1 MATRTPPTKDEIQ
14 ALVAE
19 VIRRLR
25 TGTTAAATAPA
36 AKEAGSAMATGGAAT
51 AGAATPGRPAPMST
65 PAPVTAGAVVID
77 AQVITL
83 AAIERL
89 PTGTTRLSI
98 GQRAVV
104 TPSARERA
112 ADLRITIDRGPAPG
126 AMVAPVRPLL
136 LARVDCPGDASAA
149 AARMARAVPG
159 TQQLPATGMADV
171 LATLTVQAAR
181 DAARGILLTGRPAV
195 ALILANRSRSLRA
208 VTGRDVAGILAAATD
223 TAANLLVVNPRDF
236 SPGSLE
242 RLAIDFAKRSGDVV
256 PAELA
261 APAAGCGCQGH

>member
-25 TGTTAAATAPA
+25 TGTMAAATAGA
-36 AKEAGSAMATGGAAT
+36 AKEAGSAAAMVVAASATT
-51 AGAATPGRPAPMST
+51 APARLG
-65 PAPVTAGAVVID
+65 PAPVAAGAVVIGE
-77 AQVITL
+77 QVITL

-89 PTGTTRLSI
+89 PAGTTRVTI
-98 GQRAVV
+98 APRAVV

-112 ADLRITIDRGPAPG
+112 ADLRIAIERGPAPG
-126 AMVAPVRPLL
+126 AVAAPVRPLL
-136 LARVDCPGDASAA
+136 VARVDCPGDASAA

-171 LATLTVQAAR
+171 LATLTVQASR

-208 VTGRDVAGILAAATD
+208 VTGRDVAAILAAATD

>member
-1 MATRTPPTKDEIQ
+1 MATHTPPTKDEIE

-19 VIRRLR
+19 VIRHLR
-25 TGTTAAATAPA
+25 TGTAFGATASA
-36 AKEAGSAMATGGAAT
+36 VKEAGSATATVA
-51 AGAATPGRPAPMST
+51 
-65 PAPVTAGAVVID
+65 AVVIGE
-77 AQVITL
+77 QVITL

-89 PTGTTRLSI
+89 PAGTTRVTI
-98 GQRAVV
+98 APRAVI

-112 ADLRITIDRGPAPG
+112 ADLRIAIDRGPAPG
-126 AMVAPVRPLL
+126 AVAAPVRPLL
-136 LARVDCPGDASAA
+136 VARVDCPRDAA
-149 AARMARAVPG
+149 AGAARIARAVPG

-171 LATLTVQAAR
+171 LATLTVQASR

-208 VTGRDVAGILAAATD
+208 VTGRDVAAILAAATD

-236 SPGSLE
+236 SLGSLE
-242 RLAIDFAKRSGDVV
+242 RLAIDFVKRKGDVM